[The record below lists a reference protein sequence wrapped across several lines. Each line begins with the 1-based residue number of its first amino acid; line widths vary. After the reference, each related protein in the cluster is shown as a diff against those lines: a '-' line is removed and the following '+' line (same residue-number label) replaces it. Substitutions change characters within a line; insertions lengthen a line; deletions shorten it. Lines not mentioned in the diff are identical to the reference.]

1 MARRCDVC
9 GKGRVSG
16 STVSHAVNHTKRTFK
31 PNVQRIRVTRDGTT
45 SRMNVCTRCLRSGKV
60 TKAI

>member
-1 MARRCDVC
+1 MAKRCDVC

-16 STVSHAVNHTKRTFK
+16 HTVSHAVNHTKRTFK
-31 PNVQRIRVTRDGTT
+31 PNVQKIRVAQDGRNV
-45 SRMNVCTRCLRSGKV
+45 RMNVCTRCLRSGKV